1 MERTYLGYLRTS
13 LGLAVLGVVVAQL
26 FRLQHVANP
35 NSKFGFY
42 VLGKPIAGL
51 FIATAILVI
60 LLGAFRFW
68 RQQNAIVR
76 NKIHAAGWEV
86 YTTGT
91 AILSVSGL

>member
-1 MERTYLGYLRTS
+1 M
-13 LGLAVLGVVVAQL
+13 LGVVVAQL

-35 NSKFGFY
+35 DSIFGFY

-51 FIATAILVI
+51 FIGAAILVI

-86 YTTGT
+86 YTMG
-91 AILSVSGL
+91 AVVMSVSCFVKFS